1 MTTLLVRVKYS
12 SVARRKQAESDMAG
26 SKQTTLAK
34 RAEISGRGVHSDKP
48 VTLIFHPAC
57 ANHGIQFL
65 RKNLAGG
72 RERLIASRHDAVSAS
87 ELCTIIG
94 DVESGSVS
102 TIEHLMAA
110 LYASGIDNLLVEI
123 DGPEVPIMDGS
134 SAPFIAVFD
143 RVGLVRQDAARRYV
157 KILKPVRVEH
167 NGKFSELLPF
177 ARGFRM
183 TVEIEFKTA
192 LIGRQK
198 KTLDITPESF
208 RDELQHARTFGFLK
222 DVDMLRQA
230 GFALG
235 ASLENTVAIDGDSI
249 MNLEGLRYRDEFI
262 RHKMLDAVGDLS
274 LAGYPIMGHFRSFCG
289 GHRMNVSVLHSLFAD
304 RTAFEIV
311 EERVGAASMVETR
324 HRTPAL
330 AFAAEAR

>member
-1 MTTLLVRVKYS
+1 
-12 SVARRKQAESDMAG
+12 MAG
-26 SKQTTLAK
+26 SKQTTLAD
-34 RAEISGRGVHSDKP
+34 RTEISGRGVHSNQP
-48 VTLIFHPAC
+48 VNIVFHPAP
-57 ANHGIQFL
+57 ANHGIQFM
-65 RKNLAGG
+65 RKGLAGG

-110 LYASGIDNLLVEI
+110 LYASGIDNLLIEI

-134 SAPFIAVFD
+134 SGPFIAVFD
-143 RVGLVRQDAARRYV
+143 QIGLVRQDVARRFV
-157 KILKPVRVEH
+157 KVLKPVRVEQ
-167 NGKFSELLPF
+167 GEKFSELLPF

-183 TVEIEFKTA
+183 TVEIEFKTN

-198 KTLDITPESF
+198 KTLDITPSSF

-230 GFALG
+230 GYALG
-235 ASLENTVAIDGDSI
+235 ASLDNTVAIDGDSI
-249 MNLEGLRYRDEFI
+249 MNPEGLRYRDEFI

-289 GHRMNVSVLHSLFAD
+289 GHKMNVSVLHALFAD
-304 RTAFEIV
+304 RTSYEIV
-311 EERVGAASMVETR
+311 EERIGAPQMTDVRPRA
-324 HRTPAL
+324 P
-330 AFAAEAR
+330 AFAFAVGNR

>member
-1 MTTLLVRVKYS
+1 MLKGS
-12 SVARRKQAESDMAG
+12 GVARRKQAESEMAG
-26 SKQTTLAK
+26 SRQTTLAK
-34 RAEISGRGVHSDKP
+34 RAEISGRGVHSNEP
-48 VTLIFHPAC
+48 VTLVFHPAP
-57 ANHGIQFL
+57 AHHGIQFL
-65 RKNLAGG
+65 RKNLADG
-72 RERLIASRHDAVSAS
+72 RERLIASRYDLVSAS

-94 DVESGSVS
+94 DVQSGSVA

-134 SAPFIAVFD
+134 SAPFIAVFY
-143 RVGLVRQDAARRYV
+143 RVGLVRQDAARRFV

-167 NGKFSELLPF
+167 GEKFSELLPF

-198 KTLDITPESF
+198 KTLDITPSSF

-222 DVDMLRQA
+222 DVDMLRKA

-235 ASLENTVAIDGDSI
+235 ASLDNTVAIDGDSVV
-249 MNLEGLRYRDEFI
+249 NAEGLRYRDEFI

-274 LAGYPIMGHFRSFCG
+274 LAGFPILGHFRSFCG
-289 GHRMNVSVLHSLFAD
+289 GHRMNVSVLQALFAD

-311 EERVGAASMVETR
+311 EERVGSAAMGETR
-324 HRTPAL
+324 PRVAAL
-330 AFAAEAR
+330 AFSADRL

>member
-1 MTTLLVRVKYS
+1 MRIGS
-12 SVARRKQAESDMAG
+12 GVARQNNLAEGEMAG
-26 SKQTTLAK
+26 SKQTTLAN
-34 RAEISGRGVHSDKP
+34 RAELSGRGVHSDQP
-48 VTLIFHPAC
+48 VTIIFHPAS
-57 ANHGIQFL
+57 AHHGIQFL
-65 RKNLAGG
+65 RKGLAGG
-72 RERLIASRHDAVSAS
+72 RERLIPSRHDAVTAS

-94 DVESGSVS
+94 DTQSGSVS

-110 LYASGIDNLLVEI
+110 LYASGIDNLLIEI

-143 RVGLVRQDAARRYV
+143 RVGLVRQDAARRFV

-167 NGKFSELLPF
+167 GEKYSELLPF

-183 TVEIEFKTA
+183 TVEIDFKTA

-198 KTLDITPESF
+198 KSLDLTPGSF
-208 RDELQHARTFGFLK
+208 RDELQYARTFGFLK

-235 ASLENTVAIDGDSI
+235 ASLDNTVAIDGDTI
-249 MNLEGLRYRDEFI
+249 MNPEGLRYRDEFI

-274 LAGYPIMGHFRSFCG
+274 LAGYPIIGHFRSFCG

-311 EERVGAASMVETR
+311 EERVSGAAMTDAR
-324 HRTPAL
+324 PRAAAL
-330 AFAAEAR
+330 AFAPEAN

>member
-1 MTTLLVRVKYS
+1 MRIGS
-12 SVARRKQAESDMAG
+12 GVARQNNLAEGEMAG
-26 SKQTTLAK
+26 SKQTTLAN
-34 RAEISGRGVHSDKP
+34 RAEISGRGVHSDQP
-48 VTLIFHPAC
+48 VTIVFHPAS
-57 ANHGIQFL
+57 AHHGIQFL
-65 RKNLAGG
+65 RKGLAGG
-72 RERLIASRHDAVSAS
+72 RERLIYARHDAVTAS

-94 DVESGSVS
+94 DTQSGSVS

-110 LYASGIDNLLVEI
+110 LYASGIDNLLIEI

-143 RVGLVRQDAARRYV
+143 RVGLVRQDAARRFV

-167 NGKFSELLPF
+167 SEKYSELLPF

-183 TVEIEFKTA
+183 TVEIDFKTA

-198 KTLDITPESF
+198 KSLDLTPGSF

-235 ASLENTVAIDGDSI
+235 ASLDNTVAIDGDAI
-249 MNLEGLRYRDEFI
+249 MNPEGLRYRDEFI

-274 LAGYPIMGHFRSFCG
+274 LAGYPIIGHFRSFCG

-311 EERVGAASMVETR
+311 EERVSGAAMTDAR
-324 HRTPAL
+324 PRAAAL
-330 AFAAEAR
+330 AFAPEAN

>member
-1 MTTLLVRVKYS
+1 MMLQSPKGILFRLSKM
-12 SVARRKQAESDMAG
+12 AR
-26 SKQTTLAK
+26 SKQSTLANK
-34 RAEISGRGVHSDKP
+34 AEISGRGVHSDQP
-48 VTLIFHPAC
+48 VKLVFHPAS

-65 RKNLAGG
+65 RKGLAGG
-72 RERLIASRHDAVSAS
+72 RERLIASRHEAVSAS

-94 DVESGSVS
+94 DAESGSVS

-143 RVGLVRQDAARRYV
+143 RVGIVRQDAARRFV

-167 NGKFSELLPF
+167 GEKFSELLPF

-183 TVEIEFKTA
+183 TVEIDFKTD

-198 KTLDITPESF
+198 KTLDLTPESF
-208 RDELQHARTFGFLK
+208 RDELQFARTFGFVK

-230 GFALG
+230 GYALG
-235 ASLENTVAIDGDSI
+235 ASLDNTVAIDGDSI
-249 MNLEGLRYRDEFI
+249 LNPEGLRYRDEFI
-262 RHKMLDAVGDLS
+262 RHKMLDAVGDLA
-274 LAGYPIMGHFRSFCG
+274 LAGYPIIGHFRSFCG

-311 EERVGAASMVETR
+311 EERPAGVALGETR
-324 HRTPAL
+324 PRVAAL
-330 AFAAEAR
+330 AFAPETH

>member
-1 MTTLLVRVKYS
+1 MRKGS
-12 SVARRKQAESDMAG
+12 GVARREQAESEMAG

-34 RAEISGRGVHSDKP
+34 RAEISGRGVHSNQP
-48 VTLIFHPAC
+48 VTLVFHPAP
-57 ANHGIQFL
+57 AHHGIQFL
-65 RKNLAGG
+65 RKNLADG
-72 RERLIASRHDAVSAS
+72 RERLIASRHDSVTAS

-143 RVGLVRQDAARRYV
+143 RVGLVRQDAPRRFV
-157 KILKPVRVEH
+157 KVLKPVRVEH
-167 NGKFSELLPF
+167 GEKFSELLPF

-198 KTLDITPESF
+198 KTLDITPASF
-208 RDELQHARTFGFLK
+208 RDELQHARTFGFMK
-222 DVDMLRQA
+222 DVDMLRKA

-235 ASLENTVAIDGDSI
+235 ASLDNTVAIDGDSI
-249 MNLEGLRYRDEFI
+249 VNTDGLRYRDEFI

-274 LAGYPIMGHFRSFCG
+274 LAGYPILGHFRSFYG
-289 GHRMNVSVLHSLFAD
+289 GHRMNVSVLHALFAD

-311 EERVGAASMVETR
+311 EERVGSSAMGETR
-324 HRTPAL
+324 PRVAAL
-330 AFAAEAR
+330 AFSADRL